1 METKNMKTW
10 TPTQDEMKKRIARF
24 KDIVPVARKHTEEK
38 GIPAEVFELITARTT
53 RNIMS
58 PSAMP
63 GQMAPSPHVVGGDA
77 GVFRLGI
84 ATCPPGNGPGLH
96 VHFKTH
102 ETFMALTGRWECHWG
117 DHEEEVTVLEP
128 FDLLACP
135 PAVARR
141 FINISDADA
150 HLLVIVQGERDEF
163 DDIDRLHST
172 AQAVAKKYGQE
183 MVEKMESFGWRFN
196 LGRDSSEELHK
207 LAKT

>member
-1 METKNMKTW
+1 MAASSISSLDCVISIRGQLNSTGQNPLMWIVYDSRKDNLSAIKHHFYGLEAGGS
-10 TPTQDEMKKRIARF
+10 TPEGLCFESIQKQLL
-24 KDIVPVARKHTEEK
+24 KD
-38 GIPAEVFELITARTT
+38 
-53 RNIMS
+53 S
-58 PSAMP
+58 
-63 GQMAPSPHVVGGDA
+63 Q
-77 GVFRLGI
+77 
-84 ATCPPGNGPGLH
+84 
-96 VHFKTH
+96 
-102 ETFMALTGRWECHWG
+102 GR
-117 DHEEEVTVLEP
+117 DMY
-128 FDLLACP
+128 
-135 PAVARR
+135 